1 MKSVKSN
8 LVPGDLENAQIQ
20 SGVPTEIQESLKMYW
35 TEKRYWVLVTS
46 LADWLHW
53 RLKQS

>member
-1 MKSVKSN
+1 MKSVKRN

-35 TEKRYWVLVTS
+35 TEKRY
-46 LADWLHW
+46 
-53 RLKQS
+53 